1 MALNKSIGNM
11 YAFVSHTYNPMK
23 GECEHSCAYCFM
35 RCKLLLPPLRLELK
49 ELKVNLGEGNFIFV
63 GSSTDEWA
71 ANVPAEWIE
80 QVLDYCDGFD
90 NRYLFQSKNPARFL
104 EYLDHPVMRKSV
116 LCTTIET
123 NRFYPDIMRN
133 APLPRERA
141 IAMREIASH
150 GIPTYV
156 TCEPLMQF
164 DLAELVEL
172 VGICSPQQVNIGR
185 NSRYDI
191 ILPEPTANEVKM
203 LKAELEQLKNNGYV
217 PSGDKK
223 ADTGWL
229 AFYIHPST
237 LSDNGDETM
246 KYYSD
251 TGAYLLSLEEF
262 LYRLMTEPDYVFNA
276 TTGLCKVTVYA
287 NEYFYERDPMQENAP
302 QDKDLWKTFANVED
316 RTFDLLVNTS
326 HEISPDGQSRYHQAI
341 VSIRQMSIKTV
352 FVSCPD
358 GMRVWGVENVNET
371 KNLDW
376 SVKAPSEADAFY
388 NKYYANG
395 WTNTWKAMAR
405 SGVVGGFS
413 GEIMSDP
420 MKKGKENQLW
430 KVMTKVDNA
439 KLTLSKDHYN
449 LALRNYH
456 AAYACFTPFLR
467 NRDNNRDGQ
476 MQAGEMQWYIPS
488 VSEINMLY
496 VAERSLPLKSRLVGH
511 APSDNATALFT
522 SRAFMGSTNLT
533 LNSCNP
539 IIVIEE
545 SHSMTPILN
554 FDHQTIKSPGER
566 TPYSDVRL
574 VRDLGILETSEEH
587 SYHIDEMKDE
597 LGKTLANNRTENEY
611 LIFKADN
618 LSASTTRTSRAIYEL
633 PAHDETSQNNTIY
646 QKGFE
651 VAKYIANR
659 IDKPKDLNNP
669 NRESEYYFETWS
681 TLMDDVEKGN
691 SPCAYYYQNPDK
703 SDLGTWRLPN
713 EAELMIMSGS
723 LFDWDDREKKDVY
736 DFFQGDKFYSLNM
749 TDGQVIHSRTGFS
762 KRDMNGAKSFSA
774 GYQMFFNGYLR
785 FVTTV
790 DTSWGG
796 DRGRLV
802 NDKKGYV
809 RCVRDL
815 E

>member
-1 MALNKSIGNM
+1 MALNKSTGNM

-23 GECEHSCAYCFM
+23 GECEHSCPYCFM
-35 RCKLLLPPLRLELK
+35 KGKRLLPPLRLELK

-71 ANVPAEWIE
+71 ANVPLEWIE

-90 NRYLFQSKNPARFL
+90 NSYLFQSKNPARFL

-358 GMRVWGVENVNET
+358 GMRVWG
-371 KNLDW
+371 
-376 SVKAPSEADAFY
+376 
-388 NKYYANG
+388 
-395 WTNTWKAMAR
+395 
-405 SGVVGGFS
+405 GG
-413 GEIMSDP
+413 GER
-420 MKKGKENQLW
+420 E
-430 KVMTKVDNA
+430 
-439 KLTLSKDHYN
+439 
-449 LALRNYH
+449 
-456 AAYACFTPFLR
+456 
-467 NRDNNRDGQ
+467 RDRRPGL
-476 MQAGEMQWYIPS
+476 
-488 VSEINMLY
+488 VS
-496 VAERSLPLKSRLVGH
+496 
-511 APSDNATALFT
+511 
-522 SRAFMGSTNLT
+522 
-533 LNSCNP
+533 
-539 IIVIEE
+539 
-545 SHSMTPILN
+545 
-554 FDHQTIKSPGER
+554 KSP
-566 TPYSDVRL
+566 
-574 VRDLGILETSEEH
+574 
-587 SYHIDEMKDE
+587 
-597 LGKTLANNRTENEY
+597 
-611 LIFKADN
+611 
-618 LSASTTRTSRAIYEL
+618 
-633 PAHDETSQNNTIY
+633 Q
-646 QKGFE
+646 
-651 VAKYIANR
+651 
-659 IDKPKDLNNP
+659 
-669 NRESEYYFETWS
+669 
-681 TLMDDVEKGN
+681 
-691 SPCAYYYQNPDK
+691 
-703 SDLGTWRLPN
+703 
-713 EAELMIMSGS
+713 
-723 LFDWDDREKKDVY
+723 
-736 DFFQGDKFYSLNM
+736 
-749 TDGQVIHSRTGFS
+749 
-762 KRDMNGAKSFSA
+762 
-774 GYQMFFNGYLR
+774 
-785 FVTTV
+785 
-790 DTSWGG
+790 
-796 DRGRLV
+796 
-802 NDKKGYV
+802 
-809 RCVRDL
+809 
-815 E
+815 